1 MNVNENSQIWKKIN
15 TLLDAN
21 SQMTTAIKSIQ
32 NQFKKKKKKEKTEKI
47 LVFNSL
53 FLFIA
58 SVQILLSQFQSLN
71 IHMITD
77 IVDTVD
83 LTDYDFCTSF
93 LTDNDSD
100 FHIINHFY
108 QDYLMNIYFVND
120 VKICHDSDITF
131 VELID
136 DVYYNMYD

>member
-1 MNVNENSQIWKKIN
+1 
-15 TLLDAN
+15 
-21 SQMTTAIKSIQ
+21 MTTAIKSIQ

-58 SVQILLSQFQSLN
+58 FVQILLSQFQSLN